1 MNKNKDEYLFYAE
14 ITKGNTFKV
23 LIDTLANIFPKTTF
37 KVDENGFYH
46 RKKDEKDWVL
56 FDVEFPRNNF
66 LEFHCQN
73 EFYFMVDL
81 KHLQRMV
88 KTIKKK
94 DNLVIFI
101 DNDEYDDKYYF
112 NISIGQSSSNTNLQ
126 KVEMNGI
133 VIRVLNIEDEDDTFE
148 DIYDENLPD
157 DIDDDDIIK
166 YNYNMSIPSSD
177 FSKVKKM
184 SSLCKYITIGIQGNN
199 YATFKYGSDIVYK
212 QKIEFGNIVHN
223 EDGDCEN
230 YYEEEFNKDSITSL
244 TKLCGLCDQINF
256 YAPYYKYS
264 PLKIELSAGKL
275 GTVKIFVKD
284 QMTIQHDK
292 DMNE

>member
-1 MNKNKDEYLFYAE
+1 MNKSKDQYLFYAE

-46 RKKDEKDWVL
+46 RKKDERDWIL
-56 FDVEFPRNNF
+56 FDVDFPRKNF
-66 LEFHCQN
+66 LEFYCQE

-101 DNDEYDDKYYF
+101 DNDEDDDDKYYF
-112 NISIGQSSSNTNLQ
+112 NISIGQTSSNTNLQ
-126 KVEMNGI
+126 KIEMNGI
-133 VIRVLNIEDEDDTFE
+133 VIRVLFNDDDNSFE
-148 DIYDENLPD
+148 HIYDEGLPD
-157 DIDDDDIIK
+157 EIEDDDIIK

-184 SSLCKYITIGIQGNN
+184 SSLCKHITIGIQGNN
-199 YATFKYGSDIVYK
+199 YTTFKYGSDIVYK
-212 QKIEFGNIVHN
+212 QKIEFGNIVYN
-223 EDGDCEN
+223 EDGECEN
-230 YYEEEFNKDSITSL
+230 YYEEEFNKESISSL

-256 YAPYYKYS
+256 YAPYYVHT
-264 PLKIELSAGKL
+264 PLKIELTAGKL
-275 GTVKIFVKD
+275 GIIKIFVKD
-284 QMTIQHDK
+284 KMTIQHHK
-292 DMNE
+292 NIN